1 MTRQLTKRSGTHVR
15 RRAYP
20 RLMIR
25 LKRAYEAAEGS
36 DGVRVLVD
44 GLWPRGVT
52 KQAAA
57 IEWWAR
63 ELAPSPDLRRWFGHL
78 PDRFPEFK
86 DRYLAELQRSAASA
100 ALDRLRNLVADGDVT
115 LVYAAKDTKH
125 NQAVVLADVLSA
137 EGVPS

>member
-1 MTRQLTKRSGTHVR
+1 
-15 RRAYP
+15 
-20 RLMIR
+20 MIR

>member
-1 MTRQLTKRSGTHVR
+1 
-15 RRAYP
+15 
-20 RLMIR
+20 MIR
-25 LKRAYEAAEGS
+25 LKRAYETAEAS

-78 PDRFPEFK
+78 PGRFPEFK
-86 DRYLAELQRSAASA
+86 DRYLGELQRATASA
-100 ALDRLRNLVADGDVT
+100 ALTKLRELAQGDDVT
-115 LVYAAKDTKH
+115 LVYAAKDTEH
-125 NQAVVLADVLSA
+125 NQAVVLAELLSQRSA
-137 EGVPS
+137 PA

>member
-1 MTRQLTKRSGTHVR
+1 
-15 RRAYP
+15 
-20 RLMIR
+20 MIR
-25 LKRAYEAAEGS
+25 LKRAYEAAEPA

-63 ELAPSPDLRRWFGHL
+63 ELAPSPDLRRWFGHM

-86 DRYLAELQRSAASA
+86 DRYVVELQRSAASA
-100 ALDRLRNLVADGDVT
+100 ALERLRQLSAAQDVT
-115 LVYAAKDTKH
+115 LVYAARDTAH
-125 NQAVVLADVLSA
+125 NQAVVLAELLGGGSNA
-137 EGVPS
+137 S